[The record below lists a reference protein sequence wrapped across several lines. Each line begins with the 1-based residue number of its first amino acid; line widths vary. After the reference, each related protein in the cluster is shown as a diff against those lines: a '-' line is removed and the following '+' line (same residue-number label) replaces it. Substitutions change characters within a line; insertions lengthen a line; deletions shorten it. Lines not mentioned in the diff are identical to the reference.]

1 MTIQET
7 LEKIG
12 FTGNE
17 VKVYLALIDLG
28 TSLAGEIAK
37 KAKLHRRPTY
47 DALNRLIGKGLV
59 SYTIKSGKRVF
70 KPIHPERIRE
80 IVKERESEIQ
90 KILPE
95 IEKRL
100 ETKKPEIF
108 AEIYE
113 GVEGLK
119 SVMEMIL
126 KERKEWLTIGSTGKA
141 PSVLPYYL
149 EQFAKKRVK
158 LGIRRKVL
166 IVDTKEGREYY
177 RILKKQ
183 NLTQV
188 KFLPKEIQQP
198 QTIWVFGNKVA
209 IILVSLEYPAV
220 FLIDNKEI
228 AHSYREYF
236 NVLWKKS

>member
-12 FTGNE
+12 FTTNE

-47 DALNRLIGKGLV
+47 DALSRLIEKGLV

-70 KPIHPERIRE
+70 KPVHPERILE
-80 IVKERESEIQ
+80 IAKEREREIQ

-95 IEKRL
+95 IEERL
-100 ETKKPEIF
+100 KTKKPEIF

-113 GVEGLK
+113 GAEGIK

-141 PSVLPYYL
+141 PTVLPYYL
-149 EQFAKKRVK
+149 EQFARKRVK

-166 IVDTKEGREYY
+166 VADTKEGREYY
-177 RILKKQ
+177 KNLKKQ
-183 NLTQV
+183 GLVQA

-198 QTIWVFGNKVA
+198 KTIWIFNNKVA
-209 IILVSLEYPAV
+209 IILVSLQYPVV

-236 NVLWKKS
+236 YLLWKKV

>member
-1 MTIQET
+1 MTVQET

-12 FTGNE
+12 FTANE

-28 TSLAGEIAK
+28 SSLAGSIAK
-37 KAKLHRRPTY
+37 EAKLHRRPTY
-47 DALNRLIGKGLV
+47 DALARLIEKGLV

-70 KPIHPERIRE
+70 RPVQAGRILE
-80 IVKERESEIQ
+80 IAREREREIQ

-95 IEKRL
+95 INKRFDSVK
-100 ETKKPEIF
+100 TKMLCEV
-108 AEIYE
+108 YE

-126 KERKEWLTIGSTGKA
+126 KERKEWLTIGSSGKA
-141 PSVLPYYL
+141 PTVLPYYL
-149 EQFAKKRVK
+149 VQFARKRVK
-158 LGIRRKVL
+158 LRIKRKVL
-166 IVDTKEGREYY
+166 LIDAKEGREYY
-177 RILKKQ
+177 EVLKEQ
-183 NLTQV
+183 GLTQV

-198 QTIWVFGNKVA
+198 QTIWIFGNKVA
-209 IILVSLEYPAV
+209 IILVSLECPVV

-236 NVLWKKS
+236 NVLWK